1 MQSYYNFPKLA
12 NKSKF
17 IQKKISCFLRLQNL
31 LLYLHPFMKPTHY
44 YNIRVR
50 KALRCFLAF
59 FMLIG
64 ISVSLSCLVSSCG
77 NSKATDKQ
85 EQEEDLQAKKMIQG
99 IWINEDQGS
108 CAFRAKGDTIFYPD
122 SLSEPVKYRIFA
134 DTLFLENSQ
143 STKYHILKLTEHT
156 LRFVNSDGDEVAL
169 SKTNDADYI
178 AVFEH
183 EKPKTTDINQGRLI
197 KRDTVMITGEKRF
210 HAYSQVNPTTYKVLR
225 QTVNEEGVSV
235 DQAYYDNIVHIAV
248 YNGSK
253 ALINRDYRKD
263 DFAKLVPKEYISRC
277 ILSDITIE
285 KATAE
290 GVHFTA
296 ILTEPDTYTSYHI
309 NIIVDANGKVNMTI

>member
-1 MQSYYNFPKLA
+1 MKD
-12 NKSKF
+12 
-17 IQKKISCFLRLQNL
+17 KIFVMVMMAAWPAIVAGQTAGGSAASAFNDSI
-31 LLYLHPFMKPTHY
+31 LHELP
-44 YNIRVR
+44 
-50 KALRCFLAF
+50 
-59 FMLIG
+59 
-64 ISVSLSCLVSSCG
+64 
-77 NSKATDKQ
+77 
-85 EQEEDLQAKKMIQG
+85 E
-99 IWINEDQGS
+99 
-108 CAFRAKGDTIFYPD
+108 
-122 SLSEPVKYRIFA
+122 
-134 DTLFLENSQ
+134 
-143 STKYHILKLTEHT
+143 
-156 LRFVNSDGDEVAL
+156 
-169 SKTNDADYI
+169 
-178 AVFEH
+178 
-183 EKPKTTDINQGRLI
+183 
-197 KRDTVMITGEKRF
+197 VMITGEKRF